1 MGAEG
6 SPGPRM
12 GAESDQLPEWFAFLS
27 WSDRQHYKQRNPPWI
42 KSYGDRLTDY
52 NFTRLSD
59 VSKAHFLCLEL
70 LASRH
75 GNLLPADPRWLA
87 QQIAATDPVDLA
99 PLSPFIIRVSAASP
113 ADASNLL
120 AKRLRDARPETE
132 AKQRKRK
139 EHSSAICEVDG
150 KYPVGFLQG
159 FWKHYPR
166 KTHKAEAFAAW
177 CDAVSRLGGGGTAVQ
192 RIEQAIVAFA
202 PGLRTRPKEFI
213 PYAASWLKAGAYE
226 DPYPAVPARSN

>member
-6 SPGPRM
+6 SSGPL
-12 GAESDQLPEWFAFLS
+12 ASTEADQLPEWFAFLN

-99 PLSPFIIRVSAASP
+99 PLSPFIVRVSAASP
-113 ADASNLL
+113 GDASKLL
-120 AKRLRDARPETE
+120 ARRLQGASPEAE
-132 AKQRKRK
+132 SKKRKRK
-139 EHSSAICEVDG
+139 EHSSAIGEVDG
-150 KYPVGFLQG
+150 KYSAGFLQA

-202 PGLRTRPKEFI
+202 PNLRNRPKEFI
-213 PYAASWLKAGAYE
+213 PHAARWLEAGAYE
-226 DPYPAVPARSN
+226 DPHPAVPDRSN